1 MDLTDRKKKILKT
14 IVELYVKTA
23 EPVGSKAIAAA
34 LENSVSSATIRNEM
48 ADLEEMG
55 YLEKPHTSAGRIPSP
70 KCYRIYVNELMEEHR
85 LSLQETESMNQAL
98 RIKLQELD
106 RVLSQTGQIVSHF
119 TDYPVYALA
128 AGKKQFTI
136 SRFDLLSVDE
146 HSFIAVVMTS
156 DSRVK
161 SQLLHCQTEV
171 DASQLP
177 VLAALLNED
186 FTGKSREDMSKHLMS
201 ISGQV
206 PALLFMVLTLAV
218 EYASEVLEEIQRRM
232 TYTTGANRI
241 LDLPEYQDVGKAN
254 ALIKFLSEEN
264 AALPMPDDNA
274 PMKILI
280 GPENVESALKDS
292 SVVVASYDIG
302 DDMRGL
308 IGVVGPT
315 RMDYATVAARLSYFA
330 EGLTRMFDKGKLP
343 KHEEDVKK

>member
-1 MDLTDRKKKILKT
+1 MELSDRKKKILKT

-34 LENSVSSATIRNEM
+34 MDNSVSSATIRNEM
-48 ADLEEMG
+48 AELEEEG

-70 KCYRIYVNELMEEHR
+70 KCYRIYVNELMEQHR

-98 RIKLQELD
+98 HIKLQELD
-106 RVLSQTGQIVSHF
+106 RVLSQAGQMVSHF
-119 TDYPVYALA
+119 TNYPVYALA
-128 AGKKQFTI
+128 AGRKEFTI
-136 SRFDLLSVDE
+136 SRFDLLAVDE
-146 HSFIAVVMTS
+146 QSFIAVVMTS

-161 SQLLHCQTEV
+161 SQLLHCQTPV

-177 VLAALLNED
+177 VLSTLLNKD
-186 FTGKSREDMSKHLMS
+186 FTGKSRQEMNQHLMS
-201 ISGQV
+201 IAEQV

-218 EYASEVLEEIQRRM
+218 EYASEVLEDIQQRM
-232 TYTTGANRI
+232 IYTTGANRI
-241 LDLPEYQDVGKAN
+241 LDLPEYRDVGKAN
-254 ALIKFLSEEN
+254 QLMKFLSEES
-264 AALPMPDDNA
+264 AALPMPEENM

-330 EGLTRMFDKGKLP
+330 DGLTRIFDQGKLP